1 MKKIFVFIL
10 MFFMIC
16 PIGSFS
22 QDKPN
27 KSAKRA
33 KIETVSKKRAKAKA
47 APKKKKAQNRRQK
60 ARIENNKQEKVNNM
74 WKK

>member
-10 MFFMIC
+10 MFFLVF
-16 PIGSFS
+16 PINIFS
-22 QDKPN
+22 QDKQR

-33 KIETVSKKRAKAKA
+33 NIETISKKRARSKAP
-47 APKKKKAQNRRQK
+47 PKKRKAQEKRQK
-60 ARIENNKQEKVNNM
+60 ARIENNKQEKINNM

>member
-10 MFFMIC
+10 MFFLIC
-16 PIGSFS
+16 PIDSFS
-22 QDKPN
+22 QEKPH

-33 KIETVSKKRAKAKA
+33 KIETISKKRAKAKA
-47 APKKKKAQNRRQK
+47 APKNKKAQERRQK
-60 ARIENNKQEKVNNM
+60 TRIKNNKQEKVNNM